1 MPQKPTYEELEQKVK
16 ELEKKDLER
25 QLAGETLQQRTHDL
39 GERVKELNCLYGI
52 SNLVDNPDI
61 SLEDIFQG
69 IVDIIPP
76 SWQYPEITC
85 SRIILEDE
93 EYKTV
98 NFKETGWKQSSE
110 IFVTGK
116 RMGTLEVFYL
126 EERPEIYE
134 GPFLREERNLIDEI
148 TDRLGIIIERKQ
160 TDETLLESEKK
171 YRTILKSIED
181 GYFEVNQRGEITFF
195 NEAFSKITGYPPDEL
210 MGMKNDK
217 YLDQENRKKVFKKF
231 NEVWKTGIPTKLFEY
246 EIIRK
251 NGKKRTVQTS
261 ASLATDE
268 NGRKIGFRGIIND
281 VTERKIAEEVSKK
294 VDALETS
301 NVVIGNFVSDALGN
315 LISPIYGRI
324 QMIIEIRDNIDE
336 IKRDLKDTEKGLAKF
351 LTGINAFR
359 EYFRFGER
367 PMKERISTD
376 ISHTLST
383 LLSGQVLETYGKD
396 EFPIYPKVKLR
407 FTYDPKQE
415 EALDLNKLPYVVGHE
430 SDITKAIQETL
441 INAIESYDPEK
452 GGEVVVSA
460 KRENDYLILEIAD
473 QGRGMSPDEA
483 EKSQLPFYKILGV
496 KGSARFGL
504 GAYIANES
512 AKHCEGGID
521 IESTEGVGTTAS
533 ILLKASDQVF

>member
-1 MPQKPTYEELEQKVK
+1 
-16 ELEKKDLER
+16 LEKEIAER
-25 QLAGETLQQRTHDL
+25 KKVEEALQQKTHDL

-52 SNLVDNPDI
+52 SNLVEIPDI
-61 SLEDIFQG
+61 SLEEIFQG
-69 IVDIIPP
+69 VVDIIPS

-98 NFKETGWKQSSE
+98 NFKETGWKQSGE

-126 EERPEIYE
+126 EERREIYE
-134 GPFLREERNLIDEI
+134 GPFLKEERHLIDEI

-160 TDETLLESEKK
+160 TDEALQESDERYRVITDSALDAIIEIDLHGKVTHWNPSAEKMFGYTKGDIMEKVVHDYLMPDKFREQYAIGFEKFRETGTGPAVGQVLELTAIHKDGHEFPVEIAISPIKK
-171 YRTILKSIED
+171 LGQYWAS
-181 GYFEVNQRGEITFF
+181 G
-195 NEAFSKITGYPPDEL
+195 
-210 MGMKNDK
+210 
-217 YLDQENRKKVFKKF
+217 
-231 NEVWKTGIPTKLFEY
+231 
-246 EIIRK
+246 IIR
-251 NGKKRTVQTS
+251 
-261 ASLATDE
+261 E
-268 NGRKIGFRGIIND
+268 I
-281 VTERKIAEEVSKK
+281 TERKLAEEVSKK

-301 NVVIGNFVSDALGN
+301 NAVLKNFVGDALGN
-315 LISPIYGRI
+315 LISPIYSRI
-324 QMIIEIRDNIDE
+324 QMIIGIRDNIDE
-336 IKRDLKDTEKGLAKF
+336 IKSDLKDTETGLAKF

-396 EFPIYPKVKLR
+396 EFPIYPKIKLR

-415 EALDLNKLPYVVGHE
+415 EALGLKELPYVVGHE
-430 SDITKAIQETL
+430 FDITTAIQETL

-452 GGEVVVSA
+452 GGDVVISA
-460 KRENDYLILEIAD
+460 KKEKDNLILEIAD
-473 QGRGMSPDEA
+473 QGRGMSPDET

-496 KGSARFGL
+496 KGSTRFGL

-512 AKHCEGGID
+512 AKHCGGDIY
-521 IESTEGVGTTAS
+521 IESTEEVGTTAS
-533 ILLKASDQVF
+533 VLFKINSKPLVDM